1 MEYCIKATF
10 KIVLGISSK
19 HGEIYIDPIYYVQR
33 TVSCRDWWYKS
44 AECIKTDES
53 WMIEL

>member
-1 MEYCIKATF
+1 MNASF
-10 KIVLGISSK
+10 KIVLRISSK
-19 HGEIYIDPIYYVQR
+19 DGKIYIDPIYYVQR
-33 TVSCRDWWYKS
+33 NVPCRDWWYKS

>member
-1 MEYCIKATF
+1 MEASF
-10 KIVLGISSK
+10 KIALGISSK

-33 TVSCRDWWYKS
+33 NVSCRDRWYKS

>member
-1 MEYCIKATF
+1 MEYCKNASF
-10 KIVLGISSK
+10 KIVLRISSK
-19 HGEIYIDPIYYVQR
+19 DGKIYIDPIYYVQR
-33 TVSCRDWWYKS
+33 NVPCRDWWYKS